1 MSNQQGGFFG
11 LLRMHE
17 LYKYL
22 IVVEQKCDTSI
33 EVILHDYVTDV
44 HFVSRQDRL
53 LGLSTLDFLITV
65 LPFLNDSKSDLVST
79 FDPLRYQISNFEQ

>member
-65 LPFLNDSKSDLVST
+65 K
-79 FDPLRYQISNFEQ
+79 PLLRKMALMTSQFYFTAAHLMVFFI